1 MKTYKKAVSLVL
13 GAGMML
19 AVGACGKESV
29 PTTESESTT
38 ASSVTV
44 TSEETTTSSEE
55 TTETEEYAAYSF
67 GDAMGFQ
74 NCYCTCEMIA
84 PHSYEWTMFNED
96 GEPIAY
102 QFGGNDEFP
111 RFYPVDMDGDGQDEI
126 ISYSQYS
133 ADGICQVDIFRN
145 NDGVVEIGRYT
156 DSRNVRGTTEYVY
169 DTGEIIFHN
178 WEKGTD
184 EYLGIDDFDFE
195 EYVYDN

>member
-13 GAGMML
+13 GAGMLL

-55 TTETEEYAAYSF
+55 TTETEVYATYSF

-74 NCYCTCEMIA
+74 NCYCTCELIA
-84 PHSYEWTMFNED
+84 PHSFEWTMFNED
-96 GEPIAY
+96 GEPVAY

-111 RFYPVDMDGDGQDEI
+111 RFYPVDMDADGQDEI

-156 DSRNVRGTTEYVY
+156 ATSYVRGTTEYIY

-178 WEKGTD
+178 WDTDID

-195 EYVYDN
+195 EFVYDR

>member
-1 MKTYKKAVSLVL
+1 MRTYKKTVSLIL
-13 GAGMML
+13 SACMML
-19 AVGACGKESV
+19 AAGACTNDSASAA
-29 PTTESESTT
+29 ESELTTT
-38 ASSVTV
+38 AVT
-44 TSEETTTSSEE
+44 TEETTTFSGHP
-55 TTETEEYAAYSF
+55 EYIVDPSDGFTIPF

-74 NCYCTCEMIA
+74 NCYCTCELIA
-84 PHSYEWTMFNED
+84 PYSFEWTMFNED

-102 QFGGNDEFP
+102 QFGSNDESP
-111 RFYPVDMDGDGQDEI
+111 LFYPIDMDGDGQDEI

-178 WEKGTD
+178 WEKDTD
-184 EYLGIDDFDFE
+184 EYLGIDDFYFE